1 MTAAVILFGAGCL
14 WSIAG
19 ALCRLIWTAS
29 LWRKL
34 LALAAFLAHKPRS
47 GDPSQGQKCQKT
59 PLHSRLSCDKI

>member
-1 MTAAVILFGAGCL
+1 MRTAVILLWAGCL

-34 LALAAFLAHKPRS
+34 LALAPPSTRRPENGRLASALIAAATSH
-47 GDPSQGQKCQKT
+47 T
-59 PLHSRLSCDKI
+59 

>member
-34 LALAAFLAHKPRS
+34 LALATLALTLACCRS
-47 GDPSQGQKCQKT
+47 PEEMRRNHQ
-59 PLHSRLSCDKI
+59 